1 MYIYTVCYLYV
12 ICMLSV
18 SIWATVNI
26 SLYSSKSSNFKG
38 CTIVFQGLGNH
49 VRIPYIPF
57 YSDGFPAR
65 DETFPGSFKRSTIKR
80 ILNES

>member
-49 VRIPYIPF
+49 VRIPCIF
-57 YSDGFPAR
+57 HS
-65 DETFPGSFKRSTIKR
+65 
-80 ILNES
+80 ILMVFRQGMKHFLAVSNAAQSSEF